1 VTSVDDVEL
10 TRLEEAAHWLE
21 RLESGRGSEEAF
33 ERWRS
38 DPANARAFVKV
49 SATSQWI
56 SQNLP
61 KTLSKAPSPK
71 SKGVTRRWWLSGA
84 AAAVTV
90 VAGGYLAL
98 GLTTGRAEAMTAVGE
113 RSSLSLP
120 DGGRIDINTDSKV
133 RWHFGKQMRQIWLD
147 RGEIS
152 VSVQADQRDFVVRAG
167 KEEITLAPGQ
177 YNLRLKE
184 TGVEMAVERG
194 EGRVTSKITPV
205 QNIVRAG
212 EISSVSDHQAHRV
225 TSANPETFEV
235 LTAWKNDEIVLDGVT
250 LAAAVSEYNRYL
262 TQKITIAD
270 PHIGSIRIG
279 GRFTTKDPTIFITS
293 LRSSFGIRAERG
305 KDGSISLRS

>member
-1 VTSVDDVEL
+1 MTSVDDVEL

-38 DPANARAFVKV
+38 DPANALAFVKV

-71 SKGVTRRWWLSGA
+71 SKGITRRWWLSGA

-90 VAGGYLAL
+90 VACGYLAL
-98 GLTTGRAEAMTAVGE
+98 GLTTDRAEAMTAVGE

-133 RWHFGKQMRQIWLD
+133 RWQFGKQMRQIWLD

-152 VSVQADQRDFVVRAG
+152 ITVQVDQRDFVVRAG
-167 KEEITLAPGQ
+167 KEEVTLAPGQ

-194 EGRVTSKITPV
+194 EGRVTSKITPAT
-205 QNIVRAG
+205 NIVRAG
-212 EISSVSDHQAHRV
+212 EISSVSDHQAHRI
-225 TSANPETFEV
+225 TSADPETFEV

-262 TQKITIAD
+262 TKKITIAN
-270 PHIGSIRIG
+270 PHIGATRIG
-279 GRFTTKDPTIFITS
+279 GRFTTKDPSVFVQA
-293 LRSSFGIRAERG
+293 LKSSFGITSEQG
-305 KDGSISLRS
+305 DDGSLLLR